1 MNDLPGFSDSDIERL
16 LAGKAPAGGD
26 RLDAELAAFARDVRT
41 AFLAPAPPEVE
52 REHLAAAVQAA
63 RLAGTANPR
72 AKPARR
78 ASRPVAWRR
87 RTVLS
92 SVFVSLSAKI
102 AGVAIAATAAA
113 GGLAAAGALPAPV
126 QSAVAS
132 AASNVGLNLP
142 NPNADKGQDQKE
154 SHAPGAPTSMA
165 SDEAS
170 GVNHG
175 NCVSYA
181 AGLVDSLGLSGR
193 AKGEFMSDIAK
204 DSKAVSAKVPDGGK
218 ADKACQTAIDAA
230 KADAKALD
238 SAGNE
243 APTATVHEGGN
254 GTDHESPTATVHEG
268 GNGNG
273 NGSGNQAPTATAHDG
288 GAGSNP
294 TGNGSD
300 SHPTATSNPGT
311 THKP

>member
-1 MNDLPGFSDSDIERL
+1 MNDLPRLSDSDLDRI
-16 LAGKAPAGGD
+16 LAGKAPSGGD
-26 RLDAELAAFARDVRT
+26 SLDKELAGFARDVQ
-41 AFLAPAPPEVE
+41 AVFMAPASPELE
-52 REHLAAAVQAA
+52 RTHVAAAMEVA
-63 RLAGTANPR
+63 RLTSTANPP

-87 RTVLS
+87 RTVFS
-92 SVFVSLSAKI
+92 SLFATLSAKI

-154 SHAPGAPTSMA
+154 SNTPGAPSSTA
-165 SDEAS
+165 SAEAS

-181 AGLVDSLGLSGR
+181 ASLVDSLGLSGR
-193 AKGEFMSDIAK
+193 AKGTFTSDVAK
-204 DSKAVSAKVPDGGK
+204 DSSAVSAKVPDGGK
-218 ADKACQTAIDAA
+218 PDHACQVAIDKA

-238 SAGNE
+238 SAG
-243 APTATVHEGGN
+243 HE
-254 GTDHESPTATVHEG
+254 
-268 GNGNG
+268 
-273 NGSGNQAPTATAHDG
+273 APTATAHDG
-288 GAGSNP
+288 GNGTGHEAPTATAHEAPTATVNEGGAGNNP

-300 SHPTATSNPGT
+300 SHPDATSNPGT